1 MSQALKWI
9 LPIAAFLVVVA
20 LAQAQFR
27 LAEGERDAL
36 HEQGI
41 AEGFRRQRAITE
53 PLLAAEMERFAEQAV
68 VVRTLTDSVDKAV
81 RGAVRER
88 RRASA
93 LAATL
98 VSHVEAVAGD
108 SVAIILLVDSIT
120 VAHADEVHALET
132 RLSVTMTLNAAL
144 FRRIEQGD
152 TIIEQHVAANE
163 LLRMEITAWERT
175 SAAWSRAA
183 RPGFFLR
190 LKQDVG
196 MVAGGVAVGAV
207 ACLAFCR

>member
-1 MSQALKWI
+1 MNQALKWL
-9 LPIAAFLVVVA
+9 LPIIAFLIIA
-20 LAQAQFR
+20 KLAQAQFR

-68 VVRTLTDSVDKAV
+68 VVRTLTDSVAKAV

-88 RRASA
+88 RRASV

-98 VSHVEAVAGD
+98 RGRVEAVAGD
-108 SVAIILLVDSIT
+108 SAAIILLVDSIT

-152 TIIEQHVAANE
+152 AIIERHFQVNE
-163 LLRMEITAWERT
+163 LLRLEVEAWKSTAEQWQ
-175 SAAWSRAA
+175 RAA

-190 LKQDVG
+190 LKQDAG
-196 MVAGGVAVGAV
+196 LVAGGVAVGAIAV
-207 ACLAFCR
+207 MAFGR